1 MDGRTKLTIYRTP
14 NVVRL
19 NARISEYIATKKI
32 GESFSKQ
39 DYLHY
44 WGYKISD
51 PTAKNDLQ
59 QMVNARLCRKD
70 GSGPATRY
78 VVLANN

>member
-1 MDGRTKLTIYRTP
+1 MTNGLR
-14 NVVRL
+14 
-19 NARISEYIATKKI
+19 
-32 GESFSKQ
+32 
-39 DYLHY
+39 YLQY
-44 WGYKISD
+44 WNYKISD

-59 QMVNARLCRKD
+59 QMVNAGLCRKD

>member
-1 MDGRTKLTIYRTP
+1 ML
-14 NVVRL
+14 VV
-19 NARISEYIATKKI
+19 
-32 GESFSKQ
+32 SKQ
-39 DYLHY
+39 DYLQY
-44 WGYKISD
+44 WNYKISD